1 MSEAIKTNEHGVTII
16 DTQQLLA
23 ERRASGWLPAL
34 AIGQATGLT
43 EAQVVESLSIYGN
56 PMEKDDGH
64 FYRWNW
70 VYEWAQT
77 QFKPEGHEDFIRET
91 AEGILP
97 RADGDWDRAVTAA
110 IQHTAQLWAAEVVE
124 AVLDI
129 NG

>member
-1 MSEAIKTNEHGVTII
+1 MSEVHSGSVSI

-34 AIGQATGLT
+34 GISQAVQQP
-43 EAQVVESLSIYGN
+43 EEQIVQSLSVYGN
-56 PMEKDDGH
+56 PLEKDGGK
-64 FYRWNW
+64 FFRWNW

-77 QFKPEGHEDFIRET
+77 QFRIEGHEDYIRET
-91 AEGILP
+91 AEGIMP
-97 RADGDWDRAVTAA
+97 QAGNDWERAVHAA
-110 IQHTAQLWAAEVVE
+110 TQHTAKLWATEIVE